1 MVRIFLSSLLIAVV
15 CWMVPPSVNAQGV
28 TQVPPTTA
36 PLILE
41 ETIDATAASEAA
53 AQASAAAAIQ
63 ERVPVKDDITET
75 VSPKKDRLTALLDE
89 HPPGDLNWSNFM
101 QHTIR
106 RAIDNGL
113 PANIVVLIILF
124 PIIASIIAASRH
136 LIGLQ
141 GFGVYIPAVLSVA
154 FVSTGIT
161 TGIVMFA
168 TVLLAATFFRNVFKR
183 MHLQYLPRTALLLWG
198 VSLTTLTLLLST
210 AIFGFTGFLTLNIF
224 PLLIIMLLT
233 ENFMETQLMTGRA
246 QTIQLTLETLFIAI
260 VCSLIISNDVV
271 QRTVL
276 LRPELT
282 FLLVAAFNLL
292 IGKYTGLRL
301 LEYIRFR
308 SLLER

>member
-1 MVRIFLSSLLIAVV
+1 MVRTLLGTLLVATVW
-15 CWMVPPSVNAQGV
+15 WMIPTTVQAQGV
-28 TQVPPTTA
+28 TQVPPTTT

-41 ETIDATAASEAA
+41 ESPDATAASEAA
-53 AQASAAAAIQ
+53 AEASAAAAIQ
-63 ERVPVKDDITET
+63 ERVQVKDDITET

-89 HPPGDLNWSNFM
+89 NPPGDLNWTNFM
-101 QHTIR
+101 QHAIR
-106 RAIDNGL
+106 RATNNGL

-168 TVLLAATFFRNVFKR
+168 TVLLAATFFRTVFKQ

-198 VSLTTLTLLLST
+198 VSLTTLALLLLT
-210 AIFGFTGFLTLNIF
+210 AIFGFSGFLSLNIF

-260 VCSLIISNDVV
+260 VCSLIISNDVM

-282 FLLVAAFNLL
+282 FALVAAFNLL

-308 SLLER
+308 SLLEG